1 MITDITSCT
10 VPLHIFRNRTVSCAC
25 IFMACLQMGMTTL
38 TYYLPVYFQSVKDT
52 TAKASGLYLLPNI
65 ISSSTSTLFIGW
77 VISKIGY
84 YVPFMWTGAP
94 ILATGAGLL
103 QLIGPHSTPRNW
115 IPFQIVS
122 GIGYGLC
129 SQVPMLSVQVVLEKA
144 DVPIGVTTVMFFQS
158 LGGALATSIA
168 QNLFTDTLL
177 KKLNV
182 IEGVDS
188 AAVIHSGAKDFRK
201 FIPAELMER
210 VVLAFDSAVKTVF
223 IFALVSAAMAFLVS
237 LGMQWLRIPTKEK
250 TNAVPPQEGESA

>member
-1 MITDITSCT
+1 
-10 VPLHIFRNRTVSCAC
+10 
-25 IFMACLQMGMTTL
+25 MACLQMGMTTL
-38 TYYLPVYFQSVKDT
+38 TYYLPIYFQSVKDT

-65 ISSSTSTLFIGW
+65 ISSSATTLFIGW

-84 YVPFMWTGAP
+84 YVPFMWAGAP

-103 QLIGPHSTPRNW
+103 QLLGPHSTPRNW

-129 SQVPMLSVQVVLEKA
+129 SQIPMLSVQVVLEKA
-144 DVPIGVTTVMFFQS
+144 DVSTGVTTVMFFQS

-177 KKLNV
+177 KKLHV
-182 IEGVDS
+182 IDGVDG
-188 AAVIHSGAKDFRK
+188 AAVVHSGAKDFRQ
-201 FIPAELMER
+201 FIPAELMGR

-223 IFALVSAAMAFLVS
+223 IFSLASAGMAFLVS
-237 LGMQWLRIPTKEK
+237 LGMQWLRIPTTGK
-250 TNAVPPQEGESA
+250 TAAVRSREGESA